1 MGYFLSK
8 TFLLSINELAFWGK
22 NSYQKA
28 CLYEILFVVLYVT
41 KNKRYEIRFNPRT
54 T

>member
-8 TFLLSINELAFWGK
+8 IISLSINELRFEAK

-28 CLYEILFVVLYVT
+28 CLYGILFVVLYVT
-41 KNKRYEIRFNPRT
+41 KNERYE
-54 T
+54 